1 MLEFTTIRAFYEFL
15 QVPLP
20 PDEDFAI
27 QRLEASQRLRA
38 KLGAPVF
45 RHRFYGISLQL
56 TGNVHYQAGG
66 QQRYMDQPFVF
77 FSSPHQLTSW
87 QLPTAA
93 VVRGYHMVFT
103 EAFLRRYPALA
114 VLVSRL
120 PFLQLGHAVP
130 FAVDPADVTPLL
142 TSYQQIA
149 EEYDGSRP
157 DRYDLIA
164 TQTQLLLFQV
174 RRLYEKAP
182 ASPREEPRL
191 AADEALASQ
200 FNILLAAPLRPHDGA
215 PRRTVAHYARELSV
229 SVRTLD
235 EALKQATGRTAHALV
250 HEHLLRMAQ
259 ALLVQTSLS
268 IKEIAYQLEFN
279 EPAHFTNFFKKY
291 TQQTPLQFRQREQQ

>member
-1 MLEFTTIRAFYEFL
+1 
-15 QVPLP
+15 
-20 PDEDFAI
+20 
-27 QRLEASQRLRA
+27 
-38 KLGAPVF
+38 
-45 RHRFYGISLQL
+45 
-56 TGNVHYQAGG
+56 
-66 QQRYMDQPFVF
+66 
-77 FSSPHQLTSW
+77 
-87 QLPTAA
+87 
-93 VVRGYHMVFT
+93 MVFT

-130 FAVDPADVTPLL
+130 FAVDPANVTPLL
-142 TSYQQIA
+142 TSYQQIE
-149 EEYDGSRP
+149 EEYDGRRP

-174 RRLYEKAP
+174 RRLYEKVP
-182 ASPREEPRL
+182 TSPHQEPRL
-191 AADEALASQ
+191 ATDEALASQ
-200 FNILLAAPLRPHDGA
+200 FNVLLATPPRPDEGV
-215 PRRTVAHYARELSV
+215 PRRRTVAHYAHGLNV

-250 HEHLLRMAQ
+250 HEHLLRTAQ

-291 TQQTPLQFRQREQQ
+291 TQQTPLQFRQREQR

>member
-15 QVPLP
+15 QVPPP

-77 FSSPHQLTSW
+77 FSSTHQLTSW

-93 VVRGYHMVFT
+93 VVRGYHVVFT
-103 EAFLRRYPALA
+103 EAFLRRYSALA
-114 VLVSRL
+114 ALVSRL

-130 FAVDPADVTPLL
+130 FAVDPADVAPLL

-164 TQTQLLLFQV
+164 KQTQLLLFQV
-174 RRLYEKAP
+174 RRLYEKAT
-182 ASPREEPRL
+182 AGPREEPRL
-191 AADEALASQ
+191 AVDEALASQ
-200 FNILLAAPLRPHDGA
+200 FNVLLASPPRPDDGA
-215 PRRTVAHYARELSV
+215 PRRRTVAHYAQELNV

-250 HEHLLRMAQ
+250 HEHLLRTAQ

-279 EPAHFTNFFKKY
+279 EPAHFTNFF
-291 TQQTPLQFRQREQQ
+291 